1 MTAPGDLNR
10 RLLLEAPVETDDGT
24 GGVTRLYDVV
34 TTLWAQV
41 LPLSATASVAAD
53 TTGGKV
59 RYRIIVRVRADITTR
74 HRLQDG
80 TRIYSILA
88 ISPSA
93 DRRFLA
99 IEAEERED

>member
-10 RLLLEAPVETDDGT
+10 RLLLEAPVENDDGA

-41 LPLSATASVAAD
+41 VPLSAAVDVLADSVASA
-53 TTGGKV
+53 V
-59 RYRIIVRVRADITTR
+59 RYRIVVRAGPDITAR
-74 HRLQDG
+74 HRFQDG
-80 TRIYSILA
+80 ARVYQVLSVR
-88 ISPSA
+88 PSA

-99 IEAEERED
+99 IEAEERAD